1 MTEEE
6 GGRQVADI
14 VYTLGIAA
22 TGQVERNPRS
32 WQAFTNFL
40 ASHPGLV
47 IVDLRLPRNTP
58 QELSPWNGSRLDYY
72 FHSERDYSYLVLG
85 HLLTE
90 LYGIESQAEQRFPG
104 LHKTIAIKRLIA
116 ILRHGKDLLCFCEQ
130 KLYAGSVRELVVKL
144 ILEQL
149 PDTVQQELDLGL
161 TQ

>member
-1 MTEEE
+1 MT
-6 GGRQVADI
+6 GI
-14 VYTLGIAA
+14 VYTLGIAPA
-22 TGQVERNPRS
+22 KQDDRNPRS

-40 ASHPGLV
+40 TSHPGLV
-47 IVDLRLPRNTP
+47 IVDLRFPRNRLP
-58 QELSPWNGSRLDYY
+58 ELSPWNGSRLDLY
-72 FHSERDYSYLVLG
+72 FHSKRDYSYLVLG

-90 LYGIESQAEQRFPG
+90 LYGIESQAERRFPG

-144 ILEQL
+144 IREQL
-149 PDTVQQELDLGL
+149 PGTTQQELDLGL